1 MELTDDQLINVLKTK
16 IIIDSNGSKFY
27 MLNNIFHREDGP
39 AVIYAKELCFPIWQR
54 WYLYGKEYSEEEFN
68 DLKVIASSIKK

>member
-16 IIIDSNGSKFY
+16 ITIDSNGSKFY

-39 AVIYAKELCFPIWQR
+39 AVIYAKELYFPVWQR
-54 WYLYGKEYSEEEFN
+54 WFLHGKEYSEEEYN
-68 DLKVIASSIKK
+68 DIMANTVIKK